1 MAMAT
6 AVNQTTAMRQSY
18 QLVTVSSRT
27 QHRIAKA
34 RGLLA
39 RKEPS
44 PELVEIASKSFSS
57 EEAEGA
63 TPGFSA

>member
-1 MAMAT
+1 MAT

-34 RGLLA
+34 RGL
-39 RKEPS
+39 
-44 PELVEIASKSFSS
+44 F
-57 EEAEGA
+57 A
-63 TPGFSA
+63 TQRAVT